1 MPFLE
6 SAGGG
11 LLVIASA
18 VIAAFGMVWMVA
30 AAVAAALGW
39 LD

>member
-1 MPFLE
+1 VAFLE

-11 LLVIASA
+11 LLVIASG
-18 VIAAFGMVWMVA
+18 VIALLGCACILGFGVA
-30 AAVAAALGW
+30 AMFGW